1 MEDDE
6 IHRKRVQYL
15 YLCLLTAQPT
25 SAGLDN
31 FEIQANDNYIGHNTF
46 NWTSEVSIKKNSS
59 RTRTSILLNDLEIS
73 HMALEGTYSWIIK

>member
-15 YLCLLTAQPT
+15 YLCLLTTQPT
-25 SAGLDN
+25 SAWLDK

-46 NWTSEVSIKKNSS
+46 NWTSEVSIKKK
-59 RTRTSILLNDLEIS
+59 TLLEQEL
-73 HMALEGTYSWIIK
+73 LFY